1 MDTPLRRRSVGLL
14 GAAIVHSA
22 EEIGAL
28 LAWHDWPCAHVSN
41 QEAEIRCYVIRVAEG
56 YEIRPIG
63 ATSCAREGKV
73 LSALAFHLFSE
84 LDRRIRR
91 AQTATT
97 ASLA

>member
-1 MDTPLRRRSVGLL
+1 MDTPLKRLSAGFL
-14 GAAIVHSA
+14 GATIVHNA
-22 EEIGAL
+22 AEIGAL
-28 LAWHDWPCAHVSN
+28 LALHNWPCAHVSN

-63 ATSCAREGKV
+63 ATGCAREGKV

-84 LDRRIRR
+84 LDHRIRR